1 MSKQLETMSN
11 IIGANQKESHKH
23 MLGKRVSI
31 MHGGD
36 EWVGNLTFSGWN
48 RMLSLNQVTL
58 DRTPLI
64 NVTHLEMGT
73 LKLKPLNTIKL

>member
-11 IIGANQKESHKH
+11 IIGANQQESHRH

-31 MHGGD
+31 IYGEE

-48 RMLSLNQVTL
+48 RMLNLNQVTL
-58 DRTPLI
+58 ERTPLI